1 MAADVR
7 RESIKTLL
15 LVMAATYQRDLLPRV
30 AVPSLLIGP
39 LRTYAFE
46 VGVNEETELVLPPAG
61 GAPVGSDAGRS
72 TSTGPRAA
80 ARLGGAA
87 ALRCVGER
95 TSQSPVARP
104 HRHTGT
110 RHGAGRQVAPTAR

>member
-7 RESIKTLL
+7 PESIKTLL
-15 LVMAATYQRDLLPRV
+15 LVMAAAYQRDLLPRV

-46 VGVNEETELVLPPAG
+46 VGVNEETELVLAPTG
-61 GAPVGSDAGRS
+61 GAPVRPGAGRS
-72 TSTGPRAA
+72 TSTVLVQ
-80 ARLGGAA
+80 RLAWEVP
-87 ALRCVGER
+87 LRCVGER

-104 HRHTGT
+104 H
-110 RHGAGRQVAPTAR
+110 